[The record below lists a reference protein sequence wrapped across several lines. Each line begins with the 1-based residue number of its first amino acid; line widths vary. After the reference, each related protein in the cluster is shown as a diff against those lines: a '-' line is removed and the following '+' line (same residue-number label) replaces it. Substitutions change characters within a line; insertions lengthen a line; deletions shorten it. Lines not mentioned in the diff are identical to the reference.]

1 MTNTILKRRNT
12 TFKMTST
19 MLKIFAMLFML
30 FDHIWIFIPN
40 IPYFFHWIGRLSAPI
55 FIYCCVLGFIN
66 TKDKKKYII
75 RLYVFSLIIGIE
87 NYLLDINFNFIRTLF
102 LTSIILFIVEKL
114 KCREKNSKLY
124 LFLFIFWQ
132 IITSLLITFLVFNSN
147 LTEKSLY
154 MIVTVLFNIFNLDGG
169 ILFILLGVA
178 MFVFKDSNEKLLI
191 SFILITCI
199 FVALFNTNLLSRVSS
214 LLGLRGKYAAIFNSI
229 FNLLFQAHPSVANAD
244 LFYGNPQWMMI
255 FSLIFIFM
263 YNGEKGKGFKYLF
276 YIFYPLHI
284 AILFFM
290 QSILF

>member
-1 MTNTILKRRNT
+1 
-12 TFKMTST
+12 MTST
-19 MLKIFAMLFML
+19 MLKVFAMLFML
-30 FDHIWIFIPN
+30 FDHIWILIPN
-40 IPYFFHWIGRLSAPI
+40 IPYCFHWIGRLSAPI

-75 RLYVFSLIIGIE
+75 RLYVFSLIMGIE

-102 LTSIILFIVEKL
+102 LISTILFIVEKL
-114 KCREKNSKLY
+114 KCKEKNSKLY

-132 IITSLLITFLVFNSN
+132 IITSILITFLVFNTN

-178 MFVFKDSNEKLLI
+178 MFAFKDSNGKLLI
-191 SFILITCI
+191 SFISITCI
-199 FVALFNTNLLSRVSS
+199 FVVLFNTNLLPRVSS
-214 LLGLRGKYAAIFNSI
+214 LLGLRGKYAATFNSI
-229 FNLLFQAHPSVANAD
+229 FNLLFQSHPSIANAD
-244 LFYGNPQWMMI
+244 LLYGNPQWMMI

-284 AILFFM
+284 AILFFI